1 MNILLKELRK
11 HFAKCPRRPYKCRHC
26 KEAGEFLERTTTH
39 LEKCPSMKVACPNAT
54 CRKRVA
60 RHSLNSHLTECPFE
74 EVPCKY
80 ARIGCNARVP
90 RREREEH
97 EGDTRQHFQMVVD
110 SMSELKA
117 KLEDLE
123 HTCVRSPIS
132 VLEYTRSQTSVFT
145 LKNFEHHRLE
155 NSSVF
160 STPFYTGPEGYK
172 LCLKVSANGD
182 GNFKGTHL
190 AVFAYIMRGEHDD
203 RLSWPFSGRVNVELL
218 NQLDDAKHHTRC
230 IHFRQENENY
240 LNHSQRVFDG
250 DRAHTG
256 YGFRGFC
263 SHDALDYDV
272 SMNRR
277 FLKDGCLCFRV
288 RAEANDA
295 YSPKLWLSPTGNFI
309 VN

>member
-1 MNILLKELRK
+1 
-11 HFAKCPRRPYKCRHC
+11 
-26 KEAGEFLERTTTH
+26 
-39 LEKCPSMKVACPNAT
+39 
-54 CRKRVA
+54 
-60 RHSLNSHLTECPFE
+60 
-74 EVPCKY
+74 
-80 ARIGCNARVP
+80 
-90 RREREEH
+90 
-97 EGDTRQHFQMVVD
+97 
-110 SMSELKA
+110 MSELKA

-123 HTCVRSPIS
+123 QITCVQSP
-132 VLEYTRSQTSVFT
+132 TSVSAVENAWSRISIFT
-145 LKNFEHHRLE
+145 LKNFEQHRHE

-182 GNFKGTHL
+182 SYFKGTHL

-203 RLSWPFSGRVNVELL
+203 HLSWPFSGRVKVELL

-230 IHFRQENENY
+230 IKFCEENENY

-250 DRAHTG
+250 DRARTG

-277 FLKDGCLCFRV
+277 FLKDDCLCFRV
-288 RAEANDA
+288 RAEASDDA
-295 YSPKLWLSPTGNFI
+295 CSPKLWLSPTGNFTM
-309 VN
+309 N